1 MRAARSDSIQSV
13 ERAFAVLRVISRHGA
28 SVPLAVI
35 ADETELPKSTVS
47 RLLSTM
53 VDIGTVDRV
62 GGGRY
67 SIGAAMRAIVQP
79 AVGLAELTALARP
92 YLRDLVDQI
101 GEDAGLAIA
110 DGAEVL
116 YIDQVQSS
124 QPVQVQDWTG
134 QRFAAHTTAAGY
146 VLLGALPDAEL
157 DAALS
162 AELSRPTAST
172 VTDPHELRSLVAAAG
187 EDGYAWTYE
196 AWADGINGAAAPI
209 TDAAGQVV
217 AAINLYG
224 PSYRFPRGDNADEI
238 TKVLVEAAVQIS
250 RHLGDPM

>member
-1 MRAARSDSIQSV
+1 MTIRSDSIQSV

-28 SVPLAVI
+28 SVPLALI
-35 ADETELPKSTVS
+35 AAESDLPKSTVS

-53 VDIGTVDRV
+53 VEIGTVDRV
-62 GGGRY
+62 AEGRY
-67 SIGAAMRAIVQP
+67 SIGAQMRAIVQP

-92 YLRDLVDQI
+92 YLRDLVDEV

-134 QRFAAHTTAAGY
+134 QRFPSHTTAAGY
-146 VLLGALPDAEL
+146 VLLGALPETDLDEFLGGEL
-157 DAALS
+157 AK
-162 AELSRPTAST
+162 PTRAT
-172 VTDPHELRSLVAAAG
+172 VTSPKKLRKLIEATR
-187 EDGYAWTYE
+187 EDGYAWTSE
-196 AWADGINGAAAPI
+196 AWAEGINGAAAPVV
-209 TDAAGQVV
+209 DALGHVV

-224 PSYRFPRGDNADEI
+224 PSYRFPGGRSQRRI
-238 TKVLVEAAVQIS
+238 TRVLVEAAGQVS
-250 RHLGDPM
+250 RHLGVPT

>member
-1 MRAARSDSIQSV
+1 MTPRSDSIQSV

-35 ADETELPKSTVS
+35 AEETNLPKSTVS

-53 VDIGTVDRV
+53 VLIGTVDRV
-62 GGGRY
+62 GEGRY

-92 YLRDLVDQI
+92 YLRDLVDRV
-101 GEDAGLAIA
+101 GEDAGLAVA
-110 DGAEVL
+110 DGVDVL

-146 VLLGALPDAEL
+146 VLLGALPASELAEFL
-157 DAALS
+157 AADL
-162 AELSRPTAST
+162 ERPTSST
-172 VTDPHELRSLVAAAG
+172 ITDPQALRRLIGVAIQ
-187 EDGYAWTYE
+187 DGFAWTYE
-196 AWADGINGAAAPI
+196 AWAEGINGAAAPI
-209 TDAAGQVV
+209 TNAAGDVV

-224 PSYRFPRGDNADEI
+224 PSYRFPGDDNAGEI
-238 TKVLVEAAVQIS
+238 TKLLVEAAGQIS